1 MTGGAASTFSIDQ
14 SSAEI
19 RFVTAL
25 DYETTT
31 SYVIVV
37 VATDGGGSVVRKF
50 AINMYGIVKGKYL
63 FFSRSETHAL
73 SSYGRNVGV
82 AFVLGWTISDVTL
95 SGYRVTNCR

>member
-19 RFVTAL
+19 RLVTAL

-37 VATDGGGSVVRKF
+37 VTTDGGGSVVRIF
-50 AINMYGIVKGKYL
+50 AIKMYYTVRQWKIDTPVHT
-63 FFSRSETHAL
+63 SHDQ
-73 SSYGRNVGV
+73 NVGV
-82 AFVLGWTISDVTL
+82 ALPLVLSKEDKPYLVMMIM
-95 SGYRVTNCR
+95 CH

>member
-19 RFVTAL
+19 RLVTAL

-37 VATDGGGSVVRKF
+37 VATDGGGSVVRTLEIKVYYI
-50 AINMYGIVKGKYL
+50 ALTGKL
-63 FFSRSETHAL
+63 
-73 SSYGRNVGV
+73 
-82 AFVLGWTISDVTL
+82 D
-95 SGYRVTNCR
+95 